1 MEDGSLDPKQT
12 SMCRMSNRKL
22 KMRDTFT
29 KVFPRY
35 THGSPSSL
43 CQTSSHFNFQ
53 YKDHNE
59 DTKKATH
66 FIDRGAHN
74 KKDEMKDYHESM
86 LKIVNLYEM
95 KRKAWINSDNNND
108 LEGLITKC
116 GRNDLL
122 ISQHDIHN
130 IN

>member
-1 MEDGSLDPKQT
+1 
-12 SMCRMSNRKL
+12 
-22 KMRDTFT
+22 
-29 KVFPRY
+29 
-35 THGSPSSL
+35 
-43 CQTSSHFNFQ
+43 
-53 YKDHNE
+53 
-59 DTKKATH
+59 
-66 FIDRGAHN
+66 
-74 KKDEMKDYHESM
+74 MKDYHESM

-116 GRNDLL
+116 GRTDLL